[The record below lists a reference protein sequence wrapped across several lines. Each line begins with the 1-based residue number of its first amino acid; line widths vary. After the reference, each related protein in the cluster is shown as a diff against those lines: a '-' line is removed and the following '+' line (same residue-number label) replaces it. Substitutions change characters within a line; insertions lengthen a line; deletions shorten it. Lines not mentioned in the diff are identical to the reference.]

1 MEEAYEELYQQ
12 FIRLRDICLQQAALL
27 QRLTSA
33 QGRPSASSTAPRADS
48 GAPASIP
55 VQCTE
60 RERRLIEGPFPQTP
74 AVAAVTTAPPP
85 GQTRRCSPGVGANGD
100 DHCLLLERIPRL
112 QLGTRQQAGVPDPTQ
127 LATVPHGPDGMGD
140 NLMKRVT
147 APSGGAG
154 WSPQADEW
162 AGPSQFYNATG
173 ALCSTEANTEDQQ
186 TRAERISKMPWMM
199 SSFLDSDL
207 LSRGGLLLS
216 EVTLNSQVC
225 EFCQAVFPSD
235 TTTRGEF
242 LRHLTAHVT

>member
-33 QGRPSASSTAPRADS
+33 QGRPSVHGTGEAPHRGPLSPDPCCGSSDD
-48 GAPASIP
+48 GAPSWP
-55 VQCTE
+55 DEEVQ
-60 RERRLIEGPFPQTP
+60 
-74 AVAAVTTAPPP
+74 
-85 GQTRRCSPGVGANGD
+85 
-100 DHCLLLERIPRL
+100 PR
-112 QLGTRQQAGVPDPTQ
+112 GQQAGVPDPTQ